1 MQNILLDFT
10 LKRDDYDLANAKA
23 KELLLALMAD
33 VIVIDIS
40 YEITLIALHY
50 KIKDIENALQH
61 YIALHH

>member
-10 LKRDDYDLANAKA
+10 LKRDGYDPANAKA

-40 YEITLIALHY
+40 YEIKLIALHY